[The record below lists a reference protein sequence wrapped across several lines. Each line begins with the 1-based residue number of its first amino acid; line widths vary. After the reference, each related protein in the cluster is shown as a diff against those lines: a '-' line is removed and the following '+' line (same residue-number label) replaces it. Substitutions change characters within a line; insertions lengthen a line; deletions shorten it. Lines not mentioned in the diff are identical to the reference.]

1 MKPTPKAFSQSMPNK
16 IGKKGEKNLQKKLG
30 GWLTPGSRG
39 GDLKY
44 EDTLI
49 EKKSTEK
56 NSISLKKDYLEKID
70 RIAFENRK
78 TPVLVIEFEPLKNSY
93 CSTQW
98 AVLPLEFFKELM
110 ELKNNL

>member
-1 MKPTPKAFSQSMPNK
+1 MKPIPKSFSQSMPNK
-16 IGKKGEKNLQKKLG
+16 IGKKGEKNLQKHLG
-30 GWLTPGSRG
+30 GTLTPGSRC

-56 NSISLKKDYLEKID
+56 SSISLKKDYLEKID
-70 RIAFENRK
+70 RIAFENGK
-78 TPVLVIEFEPLKNSY
+78 VPILIVEFEVFKKSY

-98 AVLPLEFFKELM
+98 AILPLEFFKELM